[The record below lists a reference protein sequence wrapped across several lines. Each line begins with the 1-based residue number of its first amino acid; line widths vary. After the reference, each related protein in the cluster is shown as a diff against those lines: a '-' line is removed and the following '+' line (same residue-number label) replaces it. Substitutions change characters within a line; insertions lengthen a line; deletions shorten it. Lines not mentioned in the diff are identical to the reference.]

1 MQRFFIKF
9 IILTAMLLG
18 LPLLGVVVAGYPVER
33 YFEFPP
39 ITRYIE
45 HAPFSWI
52 AFWGYTVSIV
62 IFTFPFI
69 LLRFK
74 ATEASEQKPK
84 PLYRFPWWGWSGLG
98 FGIIAWIFA
107 WSRFSW
113 FAQLQPHT
121 FTPLWVSFIV
131 VINALTFKRTGRCT
145 MLDRPGFFLIL
156 FPFSA
161 LFWWFFE
168 YLNRFV
174 QNWYYVGVR
183 FEPMEYFW
191 YATLS
196 FSTVLPA
203 VLGARQWIAS
213 FKGFRE
219 RYGNFFPIKI
229 ARPGLAA
236 GLVLTVS
243 GFGLTGIGIWP
254 DYLFPLLW
262 ISPLLIVV
270 SLQTLMKERHVLS
283 DIACGNWHWVVT
295 SALAAL
301 LCGLFWETWNFYSL
315 AKWIYTVPFVHRFQ
329 IFEMPILGYAGYLP
343 FGLECVTVGLLI
355 ENLPI
360 FSKSSSKLL
369 QSPGDA

>member
-1 MQRFFIKF
+1 MKRFLLKF
-9 IILTAMLLG
+9 LILAAMLLG
-18 LPLLGVVVAGYPVER
+18 LPLLGVMIAGYPIER
-33 YFEFPP
+33 YLEFPP
-39 ITRYIE
+39 ISRYIQ
-45 HAPFSWI
+45 HARFSWA
-52 AFWGYTVSIV
+52 AFWGYIV
-62 IFTFPFI
+62 FIFIFTFPLI
-69 LLRFK
+69 LKGVK
-74 ATEASEQKPK
+74 ASVKSEIKPDR
-84 PLYRFPWWGWSGLG
+84 PYPFPWWGWMGIA

-121 FTPLWVSFIV
+121 FTPLWISFIV
-131 VINALTFKRTGRCT
+131 VINALTYKRTGRCM
-145 MLDRPGFFLIL
+145 MLDSPGFFLTL

-183 FEPMEYFW
+183 FEPTEYFW

-203 VLGARQWIAS
+203 VLGAREWIAS

-219 RYGNFFPIKI
+219 RYGNFFPMKI
-229 ARPGLAA
+229 AKPGLLA
-236 GLVLTVS
+236 GVVLTVS
-243 GFGLTGIGIWP
+243 GFGLAGIGVWP

-270 SLQTLMKERHVLS
+270 SLQTLLKERHVLS
-283 DIACGNWHWVVT
+283 AIPDGNWQWVLT

-301 LCGLFWETWNFYSL
+301 LCGIFWETWNFYSL
-315 AKWIYTVPFVHRFQ
+315 AKWVYTVPFVHRFQ

-343 FGLECVTVGLLI
+343 FGLECVTLGLLI
-355 ENLPI
+355 ENLPM
-360 FSKSSSKLL
+360 FSKSPSKLL
-369 QSPGDA
+369 QSPVDA

>member
-1 MQRFFIKF
+1 MKRFFIKF
-9 IILTAMLLG
+9 IILAVMLIG
-18 LPLLGVVVAGYPVER
+18 LPLLGVLIAGYPIGR
-33 YFEFPP
+33 YLEFPP
-39 ITRYIE
+39 TSRYID
-45 HAPFSWI
+45 HAPFSWF
-52 AFWGYTVSIV
+52 AFWGYIIFIL
-62 IFTFPFI
+62 IFTFP
-69 LLRFK
+69 LMVRGVK
-74 ATEASEQKPK
+74 AVKASEPKLKPSL
-84 PLYRFPWWGWSGLG
+84 PFPWWGWFGMG
-98 FGIIAWIFA
+98 FGALAWILA

-113 FAQLQPHT
+113 FAKLQPHT
-121 FTPLWVSFIV
+121 FTPLWMSFIL
-131 VINALTFKRTGRCT
+131 VINALTYKRTGRCM

-183 FEPMEYFW
+183 FEPVEYFW

-203 VLGARQWIAS
+203 VLGVRQWLAS
-213 FKGFRE
+213 FRGFGE
-219 RYGNFFPIKI
+219 RYGDFLPIKI
-229 ARPGLAA
+229 ARPSLAA

-243 GFGLTGIGIWP
+243 GLGLMGIGVWS

-270 SLQTLMKERHVLS
+270 SLQTLMKEKHVFS
-283 DIACGNWHWVVT
+283 DIACGDWQGVVT

-301 LCGLFWETWNFYSL
+301 WCGLFWETWNVYSL
-315 AKWIYTVPFVHRFQ
+315 AKWIYAVPFVHRFQ

-343 FGLECVTVGLLI
+343 FGLECLTVGLLI

-360 FSKSSSKLL
+360 FSKSASTLL
-369 QSPGDA
+369 QSPGDG

>member
-1 MQRFFIKF
+1 MGRFFIKL
-9 IILTAMLLG
+9 IILAAMLIG
-18 LPLLGVVVAGYPVER
+18 LPLLGVVLAGYPVER

-39 ITRYIE
+39 VSRYID
-45 HAPFSWI
+45 HAPFSWVV
-52 AFWGYTVSIV
+52 FWGYTVFIM
-62 IFTFPFI
+62 IFTFPLI
-69 LLRFK
+69 IQRFK
-74 ATEASEQKPK
+74 PVSKPEK
-84 PLYRFPWWGWSGLG
+84 YRDPSYPFPWWGWAGLG

-107 WSRFSW
+107 WSRISW
-113 FAQLQPHT
+113 FAPLQPHT
-121 FTPLWVSFIV
+121 FTPLWVAFIV
-131 VINALTFKRTGRCT
+131 VVNALTFKRTGRCM
-145 MLDRPGFFLIL
+145 MLDRPGFFLVL

-183 FEPMEYFW
+183 FGPVEYFW

-213 FKGFRE
+213 FKGFE
-219 RYGNFFPIKI
+219 KRYGNFLPLRIPK
-229 ARPGLAA
+229 PGLAA
-236 GLVLTVS
+236 GLVLAVS
-243 GFGLTGIGIWP
+243 GFGLTGIGVWP

-270 SLQTLMKERHVLS
+270 SLQTLMKEKHVLS
-283 DIACGNWHWVVT
+283 DIAYGNWSPVLT

-301 LCGLFWETWNFYSL
+301 LCGMFWETWNFYSL
-315 AKWIYTVPFVHRFQ
+315 AKWVYSVPFVHRFQ
-329 IFEMPILGYAGYLP
+329 LFEMPILGYAGYFP

-360 FSKSSSKLL
+360 FSKSPSKLL
-369 QSPGDA
+369 QSHRDG

>member
-1 MQRFFIKF
+1 MRRFFLKF
-9 IILTAMLLG
+9 IILAAMLLG
-18 LPLLGVVVAGYPVER
+18 LPLLGVVIAGYPLAR
-33 YFEFPP
+33 YLEFPP
-39 ITRYIE
+39 ISRYIE

-52 AFWGYTVSIV
+52 AFGGYTVFIIIITFHLIV
-62 IFTFPFI
+62 R
-69 LLRFK
+69 RFK
-74 ATEASEQKPK
+74 AAEEPEGKPK
-84 PLYRFPWWGWSGLG
+84 PSYRFPWWGWLAVV

-131 VINALTFKRTGRCT
+131 VINALTLKRAGRCM
-145 MLDRPGFFLIL
+145 MLDRPVFFLIL

-174 QNWYYVGVR
+174 QNWHYAGVR
-183 FEPMEYFW
+183 FQPTEYFW

-203 VLGARQWIAS
+203 VLGAMQWIAS
-213 FKGFRE
+213 FKGFHE

-229 ARPGLAA
+229 AKPCSAA
-236 GLVLTVS
+236 GVVLALS
-243 GFGLTGIGIWP
+243 GFGLAGIGLWP
-254 DYLFPLLW
+254 NYLFPLLW

-270 SLQTLMKERHVLS
+270 SLQTFMKERHVFS
-283 DIACGNWHWVVT
+283 DIACGNWQRVVT

-315 AKWIYTVPFVHRFQ
+315 AKWLYTVPYVHRFQ

-360 FSKSSSKLL
+360 FSKNPSILL

>member
-9 IILTAMLLG
+9 IILAAMLLG

-52 AFWGYTVSIV
+52 AFWGYTIFIV
-62 IFTFPFI
+62 ILTFPFI
-69 LLRFK
+69 LRRFK
-74 ATEASEQKPK
+74 AAEAWEPKPK

-174 QNWYYVGVR
+174 QNWYYMGVR

-283 DIACGNWHWVVT
+283 DIACGNWLWVVT

-329 IFEMPILGYAGYLP
+329 IFEMPILGYGGYLP

>member
-1 MQRFFIKF
+1 MQRFFLKF
-9 IILTAMLLG
+9 IILAAMLLG
-18 LPLLGVVVAGYPVER
+18 LPMLGVVVAGYPVER
-33 YFEFPP
+33 YLEFPP
-39 ITRYIE
+39 ISRYID

-52 AFWGYTVSIV
+52 AFWGYMVF
-62 IFTFPFI
+62 IFTITFPLI
-69 LLRFK
+69 VRRFK
-74 ATEASEQKPK
+74 ASEESERKFKQSYP
-84 PLYRFPWWGWSGLG
+84 FPWWGWLG
-98 FGIIAWIFA
+98 VVFGIIAWIFA

-131 VINALTFKRTGRCT
+131 VINALTCKRTGRCM
-145 MLDRPGFFLIL
+145 MLDRPGFFLVL

-183 FEPMEYFW
+183 FEPTEYFW

-203 VLGARQWIAS
+203 VLGAMQWIAS

-219 RYGNFFPIKI
+219 RCVNFFPIKI
-229 ARPGLAA
+229 AKPGLMAGAA
-236 GLVLTVS
+236 LTVS
-243 GFGLTGIGIWP
+243 GIGLTGIGVWP

-283 DIACGNWHWVVT
+283 DIACGNWQRVVP

-315 AKWIYTVPFVHRFQ
+315 AKWVYIVPYVHRFQ

-360 FSKSSSKLL
+360 FSKSPSKLL
-369 QSPGDA
+369 QSPGGA

>member
-1 MQRFFIKF
+1 MKRFLLKF
-9 IILTAMLLG
+9 IILAAMLLG
-18 LPLLGVVVAGYPVER
+18 LPLLGVMIAGYPIER
-33 YFEFPP
+33 YLEFPP
-39 ITRYIE
+39 ISRYID
-45 HAPFSWI
+45 HARFSWA
-52 AFWGYTVSIV
+52 AFWGYIV
-62 IFTFPFI
+62 FIFIFTFPLI
-69 LLRFK
+69 LKGVK
-74 ATEASEQKPK
+74 ASVKSEIKPDQ
-84 PLYRFPWWGWSGLG
+84 PYPFPWWGWMGIAC
-98 FGIIAWIFA
+98 GIIAWIFA

-113 FAQLQPHT
+113 FTQLQPHT

-131 VINALTFKRTGRCT
+131 VINALTYKRTGRCM
-145 MLDRPGFFLIL
+145 MLDNPGFFLTL

-183 FEPMEYFW
+183 FEPTEYFW

-203 VLGARQWIAS
+203 VLGAREWIAS

-229 ARPGLAA
+229 AKPGLLA
-236 GLVLTVS
+236 GVVLTVS
-243 GFGLTGIGIWP
+243 GFGLAGIGVWP

-270 SLQTLMKERHVLS
+270 SLQTLLKERHVLS
-283 DIACGNWHWVVT
+283 AIPDGNWQWVLT

-301 LCGLFWETWNFYSL
+301 LCGIFWETWNFYSL
-315 AKWIYTVPFVHRFQ
+315 AKWVYKVPFVHRFQ

-343 FGLECVTVGLLI
+343 FGLECVTLGLLI
-355 ENLPI
+355 ENLPM
-360 FSKSSSKLL
+360 FSKSPSKLL
-369 QSPGDA
+369 QSPADA